1 MSYIHSPLFP
11 LGSVVITATANECL
25 NQTEVQSAIRRH
37 INGDWGNLDSDD
49 ANANE
54 SALNHGG
61 RILSSY
67 ISSDETKFWI
77 ITEADRSST
86 TILLPEDY

>member
-1 MSYIHSPLFP
+1 MSYIQSPLFP

-25 NQTEVQSAIRRH
+25 NQTEIQSAIRRH

-49 ANANE
+49 TNANE
-54 SALNHGG
+54 SALKHGG

>member
-1 MSYIHSPLFP
+1 MSYIQSPLFP

-25 NQTEVQSAIRRH
+25 NQTDVQAAIRRH

-49 ANANE
+49 VNANE
-54 SALNHGG
+54 SALKHGG

-67 ISSDETKFWI
+67 TSSDETKFWI

>member
-1 MSYIHSPLFP
+1 MSYIQTSLFQ

-25 NQTEVQSAIRRH
+25 NQTEVQSAIRNH
-37 INGDWGNLDSDD
+37 INGDWGDLDAEDV
-49 ANANE
+49 NANE
-54 SALNHGG
+54 SALKYGG
-61 RILSSY
+61 RIFSSY
-67 ISSDETKFWI
+67 SSTGGIQFWI

>member
-1 MSYIHSPLFP
+1 MSYIQSPLFP
-11 LGSVVITATANECL
+11 LGSVVITATVNECL

-54 SALNHGG
+54 SALKYGG

-67 ISSDETKFWI
+67 LSSDETKFWI

>member
-1 MSYIHSPLFP
+1 MSFIQTPLFP
-11 LGSVVITATANECL
+11 LGSVVITSTANECL
-25 NQTEVQSAIRRH
+25 VQIEVQSAIRRH
-37 INGDWGNLDSDD
+37 INGDWGDLDAEDV
-49 ANANE
+49 NANE
-54 SALNHGG
+54 SALKHGG

-67 ISSDETKFWI
+67 KATGGIQFWI

>member
-1 MSYIHSPLFP
+1 MSFIQIPLFP
-11 LGSVVITATANECL
+11 LGSVVITSTANESL
-25 NQTEVQSAIRRH
+25 DQQEVQSAIRRH
-37 INGDWGNLDSDD
+37 INGDWGDLDAEDV
-49 ANANE
+49 NANE
-54 SALNHGG
+54 SALKRGG

-67 ISSDETKFWI
+67 KATGGIQFWI